1 MPEPIVF
8 PLDLDE
14 VREIWITRD
23 VYGRL
28 CGESRLFSQSDIG
41 EALEGLRRARGDI
54 QSLVAEVRH
63 QAEQIARVRDLAGE
77 IDVRAFRI
85 LGRDPV
91 ENGISAEEIYE
102 AEMGR
107 AVAGLILV
115 ALDGESAEQ
124 PGEAATS

>member
-54 QSLVAEVRH
+54 QSLVAEVDRL
-63 QAEQIARVRDLAGE
+63 QGLSVDKARARDLLATMR
-77 IDVRAFRI
+77 RACERGDF
-85 LGRDPV
+85 DT
-91 ENGISAEEIYE
+91 
-102 AEMGR
+102 
-107 AVAGLILV
+107 VAMAIGQIGAHV
-115 ALDGESAEQ
+115 QE
-124 PGEAATS
+124 ATS